1 MPLPEQTTTIAR
13 TSLRDAAYERLREWI
28 LDGTLAPGEP
38 LRDEALAE
46 ALGMSRTPV
55 REALQRLE
63 DDGLVVTNAA
73 RRSSVGPLSLQQ
85 ARNVYPLAS
94 VIEGLALR
102 LALPAMDREA
112 LDAMRTAN
120 ARLAAALRS
129 GDAVAAMTADHAL
142 HGAFVARC
150 GNDEL
155 IDLLDDLKCKV
166 RRIERAFWGGADR
179 SASVRDHDELIA
191 GIAAGDLA
199 AAAAALARNWE
210 RSLQWLDPRSSALPL
225 A

>member
-1 MPLPEQTTTIAR
+1 MPLPAQNATIAR
-13 TSLRDAAYERLREWI
+13 TSLRDAAYERVREWI

-73 RRSSVGPLSLQQ
+73 RRSFVGPLSLQQ

-102 LALPAMDREA
+102 LALLAMDATA
-112 LDAMRTAN
+112 LDAMRSAN
-120 ARLAAALRS
+120 ARLA
-129 GDAVAAMTADHAL
+129 DAL
-142 HGAFVARC
+142 H
-150 GNDEL
+150 
-155 IDLLDDLKCKV
+155 
-166 RRIERAFWGGADR
+166 
-179 SASVRDHDELIA
+179 
-191 GIAAGDLA
+191 
-199 AAAAALARNWE
+199 
-210 RSLQWLDPRSSALPL
+210 
-225 A
+225 

>member
-1 MPLPEQTTTIAR
+1 MPLPEQATTIAR
-13 TSLRDAAYERLREWI
+13 ISLRDAAYERIREWI
-28 LDGTLAPGEP
+28 LDGTLAPDEP

-73 RRSSVGPLSLQQ
+73 RRSFVGPLSLQQ
-85 ARNVYPLAS
+85 ARNVYPLAG

-102 LALPAMDREA
+102 LALPAIDTAA
-112 LDAMRTAN
+112 LDEMRSAN
-120 ARLAAALRS
+120 TRLAASLRA
-129 GDAVAAMTADHAL
+129 GDAVAAMAADHAL

-150 GNDEL
+150 GNDDL
-155 IDLLDDLKCKV
+155 IRMLADLKCTV

-179 SASVRDHDELIA
+179 SDSVRDHEA
-191 GIAAGDLA
+191 VIAALA
-199 AAAAALARNWE
+199 ARDLPAAEAALARNWE
-210 RSLQWLDPRSSALPL
+210 RSLLWLDPPGA